1 MRATRVNTCHVHVVV
16 ISVLLQTNEC
26 ESDPCQHDGTCRD
39 LVNGFTCDC
48 LPEYNGTLCERV
60 IPTSLPIN
68 WDHHVLSTQAV
79 VMGASTPPSAA
90 VRGKS
95 GVRVAL
101 ESVICSSCWDY
112 VCFRNFR
119 MFVCNVCNGAVGRT
133 SYCRL
138 GFEFWAVSD
147 LFTLLKCSLRTDF
160 HVM

>member
-1 MRATRVNTCHVHVVV
+1 MSTSQAPMTLVMFMSSSLSSCRRTNVRATRVIITSPNDSCHVHVVV

-48 LPEYNGTLCERV
+48 LPEYNGTLCEHV
-60 IPTSLPIN
+60 IPTSLPIT

-95 GVRVAL
+95 GVHVAL
-101 ESVICSSCWDY
+101 ENIICSSFWNY
-112 VCFRNFR
+112 VCFRN
-119 MFVCNVCNGAVGRT
+119 VC
-133 SYCRL
+133 L
-138 GFEFWAVSD
+138 
-147 LFTLLKCSLRTDF
+147 
-160 HVM
+160 